1 MITPAAAYVQAVN
14 FPADCTVGDTS
25 SYRDAAVMTLH
36 WWMHWF
42 WVTTLLVL
50 LGGGGRTLAAPQSEE
65 LQHISTDIQVDHKHS
80 ERQGRAM
87 YFTKTP
93 QITSTRSPPANVTET
108 NHTTKEIDKIVRNTT
123 SNVTLD
129 VAHPAIQWT
138 PVNTTELERNA
149 SVTEA
154 PSNTTSKI
162 NVTVIPI
169 FNNVTEPQNN
179 TFASK
184 KRNLTRPD
192 FVKDNANV
200 EGVAESRIVT
210 EKPLSLETTFL
221 QTRIPPNIESSRRII
236 EPSDGG
242 MDTGAIAGIAF
253 ATLVLGALAG
263 STAFVL
269 YRRRYLNKPQT
280 LNDKCSNPDSS
291 GYLDDSTIRDNSEE
305 MYSLDND
312 SFLNS
317 LEAMTIQNYW
327 TDTVKHTKL

>member
-1 MITPAAAYVQAVN
+1 
-14 FPADCTVGDTS
+14 
-25 SYRDAAVMTLH
+25 MTLH

-42 WVTTLLVL
+42 WVTTLLIL
-50 LGGGGRTLAAPQSEE
+50 LRGGSGTLAAPQSEE
-65 LQHISTDIQVDHKHS
+65 LQHISTDIQVDQQKHS

-93 QITSTRSPPANVTET
+93 QVVGTKPPPTNATES
-108 NHTTKEIDKIVRNTT
+108 NQTTKEIDKVVRNTT
-123 SNVTLD
+123 SNSTLGVT
-129 VAHPAIQWT
+129 HPAIQWT
-138 PVNTTELERNA
+138 PVNTTEIDNA
-149 SVTEA
+149 TVTEV
-154 PSNTTSKI
+154 PNNTTTET

-169 FNNVTEPQNN
+169 YNNVTETQNN
-179 TFASK
+179 TFTSK

-192 FVKDNANV
+192 FVKDTTNV

-236 EPSDGG
+236 EPNDGG

>member
-1 MITPAAAYVQAVN
+1 
-14 FPADCTVGDTS
+14 
-25 SYRDAAVMTLH
+25 MTLH

-42 WVTTLLVL
+42 WVTTLLIL
-50 LGGGGRTLAAPQSEE
+50 FESSGFTLAAPQSEE
-65 LQHISTDIQVDHKHS
+65 LQHITADVEHQRLP
-80 ERQGRAM
+80 ERQPRAM

-93 QITSTRSPPANVTET
+93 PIPTPRTSTNVSVNQTDRETEK
-108 NHTTKEIDKIVRNTT
+108 TTISTTTVTAEPEIV
-123 SNVTLD
+123 
-129 VAHPAIQWT
+129 HPAIQWV
-138 PVNTTELERNA
+138 PANTTEVA
-149 SVTEA
+149 
-154 PSNTTSKI
+154 NTTI
-162 NVTVIPI
+162 ANNVTVTNATVTQSP
-169 FNNVTEPQNN
+169 NVTETQNS
-179 TFASK
+179 TLASK

-192 FVKDNANV
+192 FIKDGTNV
-200 EGVAESRIVT
+200 EGVSESKIVT
-210 EKPLSLETTFL
+210 EKPLSLETSFL
-221 QTRIPPNIESSRRII
+221 QTRIPPNVESSRRVIDSG
-236 EPSDGG
+236 EGD
-242 MDTGAIAGIAF
+242 MDMGAIAGISF
-253 ATLVLGALAG
+253 AALVLAALAG

>member
-1 MITPAAAYVQAVN
+1 
-14 FPADCTVGDTS
+14 
-25 SYRDAAVMTLH
+25 MTLH

-50 LGGGGRTLAAPQSEE
+50 FGGCDRTYAAPQSEE
-65 LQHISTDIQVDHKHS
+65 LQHISTDIQIDQPKQS

-93 QITSTRSPPANVTET
+93 QVTTRPSPTNVTET
-108 NHTTKEIDKIVRNTT
+108 NQTTKDVDIAVQNTT
-123 SNVTLD
+123 SNVTID

-138 PVNTTELERNA
+138 PVNTTDIERNS

-154 PSNTTSKI
+154 PKNATIVEAKS
-162 NVTVIPI
+162 NVTVIPAY
-169 FNNVTEPQNN
+169 NNLTEPQNN

-192 FVKDNANV
+192 FVKDDTNV

-236 EPSDGG
+236 DPGDGG

-263 STAFVL
+263 STAFIL

>member
-1 MITPAAAYVQAVN
+1 
-14 FPADCTVGDTS
+14 
-25 SYRDAAVMTLH
+25 MTLH

-42 WVTTLLVL
+42 WVTALLTIHASS
-50 LGGGGRTLAAPQSEE
+50 GRSFAAPQSEE
-65 LQHISTDIQVDHKHS
+65 LQHISADTELDRRLS

-87 YFTKTP
+87 YYTKTP
-93 QITSTRSPPANVTET
+93 VTTQTS
-108 NHTTKEIDKIVRNTT
+108 NTT
-123 SNVTLD
+123 DNQTDRPPEIIVTNTTD
-129 VAHPAIQWT
+129 PNKTEEIVHPAIQWT
-138 PVNTTELERNA
+138 AVNITDMSN
-149 SVTEA
+149 VTQA
-154 PSNTTSKI
+154 PSI
-162 NVTVIPI
+162 NVTAAP
-169 FNNVTEPQNN
+169 FTNLTETQNT

-192 FVKDNANV
+192 FVKDGGGN
-200 EGVAESRIVT
+200 VAESRIVT

-221 QTRIPPNIESSRRII
+221 QTRIPPNVESSRRVIDQG
-236 EPSDGG
+236 EGG
-242 MDTGAIAGIAF
+242 MDTGAIAGISF
-253 ATLVLGALAG
+253 AALVLAALAG

>member
-1 MITPAAAYVQAVN
+1 
-14 FPADCTVGDTS
+14 
-25 SYRDAAVMTLH
+25 MTLH

-42 WVTTLLVL
+42 WVTTLLIL
-50 LGGGGRTLAAPQSEE
+50 SESSGSTLAAPQSEE
-65 LQHISTDIQVDHKHS
+65 LQHIPTDVGELKPP
-80 ERQGRAM
+80 ERQAKAL
-87 YFTKTP
+87 YYTKTAP
-93 QITSTRSPPANVTET
+93 ASTARTPTNATVNQTDNEPENTNISTTTETTDEIVHPAIEWVAANATEVSNTTIAANVTTITNDTVAQFHNVTET
-108 NHTTKEIDKIVRNTT
+108 
-123 SNVTLD
+123 
-129 VAHPAIQWT
+129 
-138 PVNTTELERNA
+138 
-149 SVTEA
+149 
-154 PSNTTSKI
+154 
-162 NVTVIPI
+162 
-169 FNNVTEPQNN
+169 QNS

-192 FVKDNANV
+192 FVKD
-200 EGVAESRIVT
+200 ETGVKEVSESRIVT
-210 EKPLSLETTFL
+210 EKPLSLETSYL
-221 QTRIPPNIESSRRII
+221 QTRIPPNVESSRRVID
-236 EPSDGG
+236 PGDGD
-242 MDTGAIAGIAF
+242 MDMGAIAGISF
-253 ATLVLGALAG
+253 AALVLAALAG